1 VDRADDLEVCDRR
14 DRRADRAGSCFV
26 EFGSGSSA
34 KTPILLSE
42 LCPAAYVPIDISGS
56 F

>member
-1 VDRADDLEVCDRR
+1 MLKGAQNLAETVKPV
-14 DRRADRAGSCFV
+14 
-26 EFGSGSSA
+26 SSFE
-34 KTPILLSE
+34 PILLSE